1 MDCGAGKYGVAT
13 GQTAEG
19 SCTPC
24 GAGTYSTSAGTT
36 CTVGDTSVQVKLL
49 VCLPIPL
56 SEFNDAKQQM
66 FKESIASTAGVEVS
80 QVTIRITDL
89 TSTLPHR
96 KLLSADCIKIDVE
109 ITDKDTEKENIVSLM
124 TAEKINVLLTKTG
137 LPSIEVLSRAQVVQ
151 ALDESTNQEI
161 TASGNT
167 SNQSTTNIPIIIGS
181 VGGLALLLCILASCY
196 YFRCWQSKHPAGDAQ
211 GGRPCPRPAFAEI
224 RSSYAYD
231 HEKGRSDG
239 SVEMGV
245 RVDSD
250 GRGRPDHEVSEEAVK
265 DMLVRV
271 REQTLR
277 PFIHP

>member
-1 MDCGAGKYGVAT
+1 
-13 GQTAEG
+13 
-19 SCTPC
+19 
-24 GAGTYSTSAGTT
+24 
-36 CTVGDTSVQVKLL
+36 L

-80 QVTIRITDL
+80 KVTIRITDL

-109 ITDKDTEKENIVSLM
+109 ITVKDTEKENIVSLM

-137 LPSIEVLSRAQVVQ
+137 LPSIEVLSVAQVVQ
-151 ALDESTNQEI
+151 ALDKSTNQEI

-167 SNQSTTNIPIIIGS
+167 SNQSTTNIPIIVGS

-196 YFRCWQSKHPAGDAQ
+196 YFRCWQSKHPEDNAQHPSNTAGHEDI
-211 GGRPCPRPAFAEI
+211 GSRPIYIEI
-224 RSSYAYD
+224 STGPSTMRCQRIFEDDLAL
-231 HEKGRSDG
+231 
-239 SVEMGV
+239 
-245 RVDSD
+245 DSHR
-250 GRGRPDHEVSEEAVK
+250 RGRPDHEVSEEAVK

-277 PFIHP
+277 PFIHL